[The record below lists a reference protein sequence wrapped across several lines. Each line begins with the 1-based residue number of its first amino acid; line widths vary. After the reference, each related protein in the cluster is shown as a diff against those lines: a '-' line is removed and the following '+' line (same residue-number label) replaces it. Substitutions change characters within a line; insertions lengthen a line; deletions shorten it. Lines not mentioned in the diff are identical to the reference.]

1 MACGAGL
8 LLGLSQ
14 GKLLSQTWDGSSNNR
29 WDNSANWT
37 PASVPNVV
45 DATAT
50 LGSIVASNTSIG
62 LRGTRKVG
70 TLNIQGSQNFTIFN
84 GTGGTRD
91 LEMDVS
97 SGTAAINISGS
108 NTSQLASTVRLVL
121 FDNTVISNTGTG
133 SFTING
139 VVSESGGAKSLTH
152 NGTGLTVLNGANTFS
167 GGLTI
172 NAGTVDFGNNA
183 AAGTGTLSLNGGKI
197 EASGASRTLTNA
209 VTVGGNFEVGGA
221 LNLTL
226 SGAMNLGASTRTIT
240 TSNTALT
247 TFSGIVSG
255 TGGITKAGS
264 GTLILSGANTY
275 SGATT
280 INAGVLNIQNA
291 TALGTTAGATTVA
304 SGAQLQIQGGISSA
318 ENITISGTGVSST
331 GAIRNISGNNTLSGT
346 ITRAADSSIQSDS
359 GLLTLS
365 GGIGGNFALTVSG
378 SGNTTATGVVSGTG
392 ALTKTGSGTLV
403 LSGANTYTGATT
415 VNGGTLRAGSA
426 GTAFGN
432 NSSVTLANTSGV
444 TLDLAGFNTSIGSL
458 AGGGASG
465 GNVTLGSGTLTTG
478 GNNLSTSYAGVV
490 SGTGGLVKN
499 GSGTQTLSGAN
510 TYSGATTINAG
521 VLNVQNA
528 TALGTTAGSTT
539 VNSGGA
545 LALGGG
551 ITITGEALSIA
562 GNGGGAGALRNASG
576 NNTFSGDITLAAD
589 AEIENAVAGTLLTIG
604 NTSYTNWINTTGS
617 GYTVS
622 FDGAGDIWLNSG
634 ITGSGTLSSTGP
646 GNVVKNG
653 SGTLTF
659 YADQNWYTGSTTVND
674 GTLSLDTLTGLNG
687 AIKGTVVN
695 IGDGTGAAGSAI
707 LRNGSSTSPVANEMI
722 NDSATLT
729 FRSDGLYN
737 LNTQTETIGALDFTG
752 GEVRTG
758 TGGSLRINAS
768 SAAASITTHASSAT
782 ALIDATGGDVQ
793 LNGSRTF
800 TVANGTAATDLEVRG
815 TMADGSAASGVTKS
829 GSGRM
834 ALTGTTANTYTGTT
848 TVNGGTLEL
857 AKSSGVTAISGSA
870 VTVNSGG
877 TLLLGNSNQINDS
890 AALTLAGG
898 TFSTGDTVGFSETL
912 GTLTLSGTS
921 SIDLGTASHLLQFAD
936 SSALSGSWTG
946 SLTIYGWTGLPYTSG
961 TSGQIFFGSSNS
973 TLTSSQLAM
982 ISFSGFGMGAV
993 LLTNGELVPVA
1004 VPETESVVAA
1014 CLLALGVGWRERRR
1028 LGMLFCRLRNC

>member
-14 GKLLSQTWDGSSNNR
+14 GKLLSQAWDGSSNNR
-29 WDNSANWT
+29 WNTSSNWT
-37 PASVPNVV
+37 PASVPDAV

-50 LGSIVASNTSIG
+50 LGSIVTSNTSIG
-62 LRGTRKVG
+62 LRGTRVVG

-84 GTGGTRD
+84 GSGGTRD
-91 LEMDVS
+91 LEMNVS

-152 NGTGLTVLNGANTFS
+152 NGTGLTILNGANTFS

-172 NAGTVDFGNNA
+172 NSGTVRFGNNA

-197 EASGASRTLTNA
+197 ESSGASRTLTNA
-209 VTVGGNFEVGGA
+209 VTVGGDFEVGGT
-221 LNLTL
+221 LDLTL
-226 SGAMNLGASTRTIT
+226 GGAMDLGASTRTIT

-264 GTLILSGANTY
+264 GTL
-275 SGATT
+275 
-280 INAGVLNIQNA
+280 
-291 TALGTTAGATTVA
+291 
-304 SGAQLQIQGGISSA
+304 
-318 ENITISGTGVSST
+318 
-331 GAIRNISGNNTLSGT
+331 
-346 ITRAADSSIQSDS
+346 
-359 GLLTLS
+359 
-365 GGIGGNFALTVSG
+365 
-378 SGNTTATGVVSGTG
+378 
-392 ALTKTGSGTLV
+392 V
-403 LSGANTYTGATT
+403 LSGAN
-415 VNGGTLRAGSA
+415 N
-426 GTAFGN
+426 
-432 NSSVTLANTSGV
+432 
-444 TLDLAGFNTSIGSL
+444 
-458 AGGGASG
+458 
-465 GNVTLGSGTLTTG
+465 
-478 GNNLSTSYAGVV
+478 
-490 SGTGGLVKN
+490 
-499 GSGTQTLSGAN
+499 
-510 TYSGATTINAG
+510 YSGATTINAG

-695 IGDGTGAAGSAI
+695 IGDGTGAAGSAV
-707 LRNGSSTSPVANEMI
+707 LRNGSATSPVANEMI

-800 TVANGTAATDLEVRG
+800 TVNNGTAATDLEVRG
-815 TMADGSAASGVTKS
+815 TVADGSAASGVTKS

-877 TLLLGNSNQINDS
+877 TLLLGSSNQINDS

-946 SLTIYGWTGLPYTSG
+946 SLTIYGWTGLPYASG

-982 ISFSGFGMGAV
+982 ISFSGFGTGAV

>member
-1 MACGAGL
+1 MACGTGL

-14 GKLLSQTWDGSSNNR
+14 GKLLGQTWDGSTNNR
-29 WDNSANWT
+29 WNTASNWT
-37 PASVPNVV
+37 PGSSFPDAV

-50 LGSIVASNTSIG
+50 LGSIVASNTSLG
-62 LRGTRKVG
+62 LRGTRVVG

-91 LEMDVS
+91 LEMNVS

-108 NTSQLASTVRLVL
+108 NTSQLASTARLVL
-121 FDNTVISNTGTG
+121 FDDTVISNTGTG

-152 NGTGLTVLNGANTFS
+152 NGTGLTILNGANTFS
-167 GGLTI
+167 GGLMI
-172 NAGTVDFGNNA
+172 NAGTVRFGNNA

-197 EASGASRTLTNA
+197 EASGAARTLTNA
-209 VTVGGNFEVGGA
+209 VTVGGDFEVGGA
-221 LNLTL
+221 LDLTL
-226 SGAMNLGASTRTIT
+226 GGAMDLGASPRTIT

-264 GTLILSGANTY
+264 GTL
-275 SGATT
+275 
-280 INAGVLNIQNA
+280 
-291 TALGTTAGATTVA
+291 
-304 SGAQLQIQGGISSA
+304 
-318 ENITISGTGVSST
+318 
-331 GAIRNISGNNTLSGT
+331 
-346 ITRAADSSIQSDS
+346 
-359 GLLTLS
+359 
-365 GGIGGNFALTVSG
+365 
-378 SGNTTATGVVSGTG
+378 
-392 ALTKTGSGTLV
+392 V
-403 LSGANTYTGATT
+403 LSGANA
-415 VNGGTLRAGSA
+415 
-426 GTAFGN
+426 
-432 NSSVTLANTSGV
+432 
-444 TLDLAGFNTSIGSL
+444 
-458 AGGGASG
+458 
-465 GNVTLGSGTLTTG
+465 
-478 GNNLSTSYAGVV
+478 
-490 SGTGGLVKN
+490 
-499 GSGTQTLSGAN
+499 
-510 TYSGATTINAG
+510 YSGATTINAG

-528 TALGTTAGSTT
+528 KALGTTAGSTT
-539 VNSGGA
+539 VKSGGA

-551 ITITGEALSIA
+551 ITITGEALSVA

-707 LRNGSSTSPVANEMI
+707 LRNGSVTSPVANEMI

-782 ALIDATGGDVQ
+782 ALIDATGGNVQ

-815 TMADGSAASGVTKS
+815 TVADGSAASGVTKS

-890 AALTLAGG
+890 AVLTLAGG

-982 ISFSGFGMGAV
+982 ISFSGFGTGAV